1 MSFLANWISSS
12 IAIAIATFLV
22 PGIAPFGGTAAWVS
36 FAFVGLFLG
45 IVNSLIKPVVSV
57 LSIPLTI
64 VTLGIFQLVINSFML
79 ELASSLS
86 VGLLGSGISIAGF
99 GAALAGSIIVSVAS
113 WIINGIIGD

>member
-12 IAIAIATFLV
+12 IAIAIAAFLV

-45 IVNSLIKPVVSV
+45 IVNSLIKPIISV
-57 LSIPLTI
+57 LSIPLTV

-99 GAALAGSIIVSVAS
+99 GSALAGSIIVGIAS